1 VAAEVQPDFF
11 SVDLK
16 PGAAVLLATDGLT
29 RYFLP
34 DEIAAILAASPFES
48 VCAGLI
54 GVARQR
60 GGQDNI
66 SCILLLALS
75 A

>member
-11 SVDLK
+11 SVDLT
-16 PGAAVLLATDGLT
+16 PGTAVLLATDGLT
-29 RYFLP
+29 RYLVA
-34 DEIAAILAASPFES
+34 DEIAAILNASSFES
-48 VCAGLI
+48 SCASLI
-54 GVARQR
+54 DLAKQR

-66 SCILLLALS
+66 TCILLLALS